1 MQLKHLVYR
10 FTHEF
15 NGGVTALSSLM
26 GKNEKVM
33 QLKINPN
40 NTTHFVTVDELDM
53 LADLS
58 GSNGLLADYFAAKA
72 DAVVYALPTVNDM
85 DEEAVLDSFLNI
97 GKQLGTLSSDFQK
110 AYADGD
116 IKANELRQLEDDI
129 TQGLKALLVLKAT
142 LNRISE

>member
-15 NGGVTALSSLM
+15 AGGVTALSSLM

-58 GSNGLLADYFAAKA
+58 GSNAALADYFAAKCES
-72 DAVVYALPTVNDM
+72 VVYPLPNVNEL
-85 DEEAVLDSFLNI
+85 DEEALLDSFLNI

-110 AYADGD
+110 AYADGE
-116 IKANELRQLEDDI
+116 IKPKELTELEDDI
-129 TQGLKALLVLKAT
+129 TQSLKALLVLKAT
-142 LNRISE
+142 LHRISE